1 VSGPGGQLGGRQP
14 EPKSRE
20 PIVFIEEEPAEMSGH
35 SKWSTIK
42 RKKGAVDAKRGK
54 IFGKLAK
61 EITVAARLGGGDP
74 NGNPRLRAAMLAARA
89 ENMPNDNITRAIRRG
104 TGEGGGAALEELV
117 LEGYGPEG
125 VALMVESLTDNKNR
139 TVSDVRHLI
148 TKYGG
153 SLGEPGCVAWM
164 FDKKG
169 VIVFDREGIEEDDLL
184 EAALECGA
192 EDLQSDESQF
202 EVLTDPA
209 GFVEV
214 KEALEARGF
223 KPVLAELQLRPKTT
237 VRLEAEKAAQQVL
250 KLVEMLEDH
259 DDVND
264 VFANF
269 DIPDSLL
276 EALL

>member
-1 VSGPGGQLGGRQP
+1 
-14 EPKSRE
+14 
-20 PIVFIEEEPAEMSGH
+20 MSGH

-54 IFGKLAK
+54 IFGRLAK
-61 EITVAARLGGGDP
+61 EVAVAARLGGGDP
-74 NGNPRLRAAMLAARA
+74 TGNPRLRAAIAAAKA
-89 ENMPNDNITRAIRRG
+89 ENMPGDNITRAIRKG
-104 TGEGGGAALEELV
+104 TGEGGGAVLEEIF
-117 LEGYGPEG
+117 LEGYGPAG
-125 VALMVESLTDNKNR
+125 VALMVETLTDNKNR

-169 VIVFDREGIEEDDLL
+169 VIVFDRGEVNEDQLL

-209 GFVEV
+209 AFLEV

-223 KPVLAELQLRPKTT
+223 TPALAEVQLRPKTT
-237 VRLEAEKAAQQVL
+237 VKIDEEKPAQQL
-250 KLVEMLEDH
+250 LRLVELLEEH
-259 DDVND
+259 DDVSD

-269 DIPDSLL
+269 DIPDQLL
-276 EALL
+276 EALI